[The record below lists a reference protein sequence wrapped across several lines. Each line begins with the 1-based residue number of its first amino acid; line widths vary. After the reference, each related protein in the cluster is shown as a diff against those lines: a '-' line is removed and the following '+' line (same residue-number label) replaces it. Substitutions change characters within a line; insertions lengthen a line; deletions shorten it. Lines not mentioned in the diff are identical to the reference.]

1 MSSIFF
7 HLFSFNKL
15 FFHLIEGDITY
26 LVSTSP
32 QHGYLEIQA
41 ITSDDEYN
49 SKVFDQSTI
58 NSEKMFYIQAGVNQS
73 SDYFMFDVTN
83 GIYWLRDLVLKIV
96 IIPEN
101 LYMKTQNLHVEEGK
115 FVKLSPEYM
124 SPYSEYYVGKI
135 IEYKIVDLPRFG
147 SIRSGKSS
155 KINRFTQK
163 QLDAGVV
170 QYIHSGSE
178 DHFDSMKI
186 VAYGKT
192 KESLPFIL
200 NIEIQPVNDEVPI
213 VTTNTG
219 LQMWIGGKS
228 VLKNSDLSELFF

>member
-1 MSSIFF
+1 
-7 HLFSFNKL
+7 
-15 FFHLIEGDITY
+15 

-32 QHGYLEIQA
+32 QHGYLEIQS

-96 IIPEN
+96 IIPEY

-115 FVKLSPEYM
+115 FVKLSGEQM
-124 SPYSEYYVGKI
+124 MPYSEYYSGKI
-135 IEYKIVDLPRFG
+135 IEYKILELPRFG

-170 QYIHSGSE
+170 QYIHGGSE
-178 DHFDSMKI
+178 DHFDSMKL
-186 VAYGKT
+186 VALGKN
-192 KESLPFIL
+192 KESLPFL
-200 NIEIQPVNDEVPI
+200 LHIEIQPVNDEVPE
-213 VTTNTG
+213 VMTNTG

-228 VLKNSDLSELFF
+228 VLKNTDLSKQLF

>member
-1 MSSIFF
+1 MST
-7 HLFSFNKL
+7 L
-15 FFHLIEGDITY
+15 
-26 LVSTSP
+26 P

-41 ITSDDEYN
+41 LTSEDEYN
-49 SKVFDQSTI
+49 SKVFDQSAI

-73 SDYFMFDVTN
+73 SDYFVFDVTN
-83 GIYWLRDLVLKIV
+83 GIYWMRDLVLKII

-115 FVKLSPEYM
+115 SVILSPENM
-124 SPYSEYYVGKI
+124 TPYSEFYVGKI
-135 IEYKIVDLPRFG
+135 IEYKIIELPRFG
-147 SIRSGKSS
+147 SIRSGKLS

-163 QLDAGVV
+163 QLDVGVV

-178 DHFDSMKI
+178 DHFDTMKL
-186 VAYGKT
+186 VAYGKN

-200 NIEIQPVNDEVPI
+200 SIEIQPVNDEVPI
-213 VTTNTG
+213 VSTNTG

-228 VLKNSDLSELFF
+228 VLKNSDLSEFLARRV

>member
-1 MSSIFF
+1 MLS
-7 HLFSFNKL
+7 
-15 FFHLIEGDITY
+15 GDITY

-32 QHGYLEIQA
+32 QHGYLEIQS

-83 GIYWLRDLVLKIV
+83 GIYWLKDLVLKIV

-101 LYMKTQNLHVEEGK
+101 LYVRTQNLHVEEGK
-115 FVKLSPEYM
+115 FVKLTPEHM
-124 SPYSEYYVGKI
+124 TPYSEYYVGKI
-135 IEYKIVDLPRFG
+135 IEYKILELPRFG

-155 KINRFTQK
+155 KISRFTQK
-163 QLDAGVV
+163 QLEAGVV
-170 QYIHSGSE
+170 QYIHGGTE
-178 DHFDSMKI
+178 DHFDSMKL
-186 VAYGKT
+186 VALGKN
-192 KESLPFIL
+192 KESLPFML
-200 NIEIQPVNDEVPI
+200 SIEIQPVNDEVPV

-228 VLKNSDLSELFF
+228 VLKNSDLSEFTNRCELDLRLIFLSFQ